1 MERRGRHRII
11 LLLLAVGFPFF
22 FIGGPGYHDARSFK
36 AVWDLGHILFFSLAS
51 TVVYEMLFFRREG
64 IQPFSLFF
72 IVFLLVFIIGL
83 LIEFLQAGGSGRN
96 PSFYDVLRNQLG
108 VLVGALYY
116 YDWSSLRSVALR
128 RGAWVIIISLM
139 LSALWPLTRSLSDER
154 RALEQFPVL
163 SDFETPFEVSR
174 WRTERQ
180 LARVS
185 APVRH
190 GKRSMRVQLST
201 SKYSGTGLFYFPGDW
216 SGYRWLN
223 FSVYNTQKRQLRLY
237 ARINDQD
244 HGRHKRVFK
253 DRFNTRFLLN
263 PGWNTFCIS
272 LEKVR
277 LAPEN
282 RQMNMREI
290 VGFGIF
296 VVQEPRP
303 VVIYLDN
310 IYLSN

>member
-1 MERRGRHRII
+1 MERMGRHRYI

-51 TVVYEMLFFRREG
+51 TVAYEMLSRRRG
-64 IQPFSLFF
+64 GGRPFSLFLV
-72 IVFLLVFIIGL
+72 VFLLVFIIGL
-83 LIEFLQAGGSGRN
+83 LIEFLQAGGSGRS
-96 PSFYDVLRNQLG
+96 PSLYDVLRNQLG

-116 YDWSSLRSVALR
+116 YDWHSLRSVALR
-128 RGAWVIIISLM
+128 RGVRVVIISL
-139 LSALWPLTRSLSDER
+139 LLFALWPLTRSLSDER

-180 LARVS
+180 LTRVS
-185 APVRH
+185 APVSH
-190 GKRSMRVQLST
+190 GENSMRVQLST
-201 SKYSGTGLFYFPGDW
+201 SKYSGTALFYFPGDW
-216 SGYRWLN
+216 SGYRWLY

-237 ARINDQD
+237 ARINDHE
-244 HGRHKRVFK
+244 HGQHNRVFK

-263 PGWNTFCIS
+263 PGWNTLRIS

-277 LAPEN
+277 SSPEN

-290 VGFGIF
+290 EGFGIF
-296 VVQEPRP
+296 VVQESRP